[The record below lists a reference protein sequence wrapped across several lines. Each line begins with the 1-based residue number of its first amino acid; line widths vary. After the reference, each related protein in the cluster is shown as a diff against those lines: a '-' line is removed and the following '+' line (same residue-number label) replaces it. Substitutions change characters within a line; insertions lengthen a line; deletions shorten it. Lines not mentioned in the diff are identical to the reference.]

1 VIVAD
6 LRPDELRRRLGR
18 AGLRLRI
25 GPVVAEIRS
34 SFRAVEA
41 GVALHYADHEVV
53 DEDQFADFEVAVER
67 PANVRR
73 WIRPQAIFRFENRPP
88 FTPLA
93 ANQAFPLLEWG
104 LNWCV
109 SAHCHQYLI
118 VHAAV
123 VERNGRAIVLPAPQG
138 SGKSTLCAALVAR
151 GFRLLSDEL
160 ALIDIE
166 RNCIVPL
173 PRPISLKN
181 QSIATIAAFWPE
193 APMSAVVHDT
203 VKGSVVHV
211 RPPRA
216 SVVASAERALP
227 GWIVLPAYRPSHRR
241 QLTCVSKASVF
252 MQLVDSA
259 FNYSLH
265 GRRGFDALGRLVD
278 ASECCRFTYGG
289 DLDDAVQAFNTLT
302 EAA

>member
-6 LRPDELRRRLGR
+6 IRRHELRRRLAR
-18 AGLRLRI
+18 TGLRLRI

-41 GVALHYADHEVV
+41 GVALHYARHELVPR
-53 DEDQFADFEVAVER
+53 DQFADFEVSVQR

-73 WIRPQAIFRFENRPP
+73 WIRRQALFRFENRPP
-88 FTPLA
+88 FTPLPA
-93 ANQAFPLLEWG
+93 SQAFPLLEWG

-123 VERNGRAIVLPAPQG
+123 VERNGRAVVMPAPQG

-166 RNCIVPL
+166 RNCVVPL

-181 QSIATIAAFWPE
+181 QSIATIAAFWPR
-193 APMSAVVHDT
+193 AAMSAVVHDT

-211 RPPRA
+211 RPPRESVEA
-216 SVVASAERALP
+216 STRPALP
-227 GWIVLPAYRPSHRR
+227 GWIVMPAYRASHRR
-241 QLTCVSKASVF
+241 ELARVSKVSAF

-265 GRRGFDALGRLVD
+265 GRRGFDALARLVD
-278 ASECCRFTYGG
+278 ASECYRFTYGG
-289 DLDDAVQAFNTLT
+289 DLVDAVQAFIVLT
-302 EAA
+302 EPP

>member
-1 VIVAD
+1 M
-6 LRPDELRRRLGR
+6 RRHELRRRLAR
-18 AGLRLRI
+18 TGLRLRI

-41 GVALHYADHEVV
+41 GVALHYAGHEVV
-53 DEDQFADFEVAVER
+53 TRDQFADFEVSVQR
-67 PANVRR
+67 PASVRR
-73 WIRPQAIFRFENRPP
+73 WIGRQALFRFENRPP
-88 FTPLA
+88 FAPLA

-123 VERNGRAIVLPAPQG
+123 VERDGRAIVLPAPQG

-160 ALIDIE
+160 ALIDVE
-166 RNCIVPL
+166 RHCVVPL

-181 QSIATIAAFWPE
+181 RSIAAIAGFWPG
-193 APMSAVVHDT
+193 AAMSAVVHDT
-203 VKGSVVHV
+203 LKGSVVHV
-211 RPPRA
+211 RPPRE
-216 SVVASAERALP
+216 SVEAWSQPALP

-241 QLTCVSKASVF
+241 ELERVSKATAF

-265 GRRGFDALGRLVD
+265 GRRGFDALARFVD
-278 ASECCRFTYGG
+278 ASKCYRFTYGG
-289 DLDDAVQAFNTLT
+289 DLEDAVQAFNALR